1 MAVTGPDFIS
11 LQVRD
16 IDRAAEFYEQQLGLT
31 RVPGPPHAVVF
42 GTTPAA
48 FAVREA
54 MPGVELSAPGTGI
67 ALWMLAPDAPA
78 IHERLIA
85 AGVTITTEPVNG
97 PFGFTF
103 TFADLDGYL
112 VTLHDKA

>member
-16 IDRAAEFYEQQLGLT
+16 IERAAEFYEQQLGLS
-31 RVPGPPHAVVF
+31 RIPGPPHAIVF
-42 GTTPAA
+42 GTTPA
-48 FAVREA
+48 FAVRDA
-54 MPGVELSAPGTGI
+54 LPGVDLTQPGRGI
-67 ALWMLAPDAPA
+67 ALWMHAPDAAA
-78 IHERLIA
+78 IHERLVA
-85 AGVTITTEPVNG
+85 AGVTITTEPAVG